1 MPNQE
6 WEIKPRA
13 TECKS
18 CEKPFAA
25 DQVYVSSLRL
35 NGAEYERADSCE
47 DCWQKNPAGDS
58 FSVWRG
64 TFQPDLVPPE
74 VLKKE
79 TAESLLRKL
88 IEKNDPQ
95 CRNAIFILAV
105 MLERRRIL
113 AEKDAQKKDD
123 MTLIRV
129 YEHRKTGE
137 TFIVSD
143 PMLSLNQLE
152 HVQAE
157 VAALMAG
164 SESLSATENKSAA
177 APAEGNKNQS
187 TKAAPGDPGQPG
199 ISEKNA

>member
-1 MPNQE
+1 MPSQE

-13 TECKS
+13 AACAQ
-18 CEKPFAA
+18 CARPFDK

-35 NGAEYERADSCE
+35 SGAEYVRVDCCE
-47 DCWQKNPAGDS
+47 NCWKNAPVLEA

-64 TFQPDLVPPE
+64 TFQPDVKPPE

-88 IEKNDPQ
+88 VAKNDPQ
-95 CRNAIFILAV
+95 YRNAIFILAV

-113 AEKDAQKKDD
+113 AEKEVHRKEG
-123 MTLIRV
+123 LELLRV
-129 YEHRKTGE
+129 YEHRKSGE

-143 PMLSLNQLE
+143 PLLSLDQLG

-157 VAALMAG
+157 VAALLSG
-164 SESLSATENKSAA
+164 SETGDLPPHETKSASPEA
-177 APAEGNKNQS
+177 
-187 TKAAPGDPGQPG
+187 
-199 ISEKNA
+199 